1 MKNRKAK
8 KGFTIIELVIV
19 IAVIGILA
27 GVLIPTFSNVIAN
40 ANKTAAM
47 ENAKNAY
54 TNYLIDH
61 ATDAAVVKTFALKA
75 MVTTSRSLMVNLMQ
89 LHMKHNLL
97 IWLQVPCTGL
107 LMAQNLN
114 SMVKTSLHTHTNKS
128 DTPQGI

>member
-54 TNYLIDH
+54 TNYLVENATNEALEKNICIH
-61 ATDAAVVKTFALKA
+61 SGEYYFLVTNGSFATDALTEAKRAEGSITYVQMEVSSNGILVEPKT
-75 MVTTSRSLMVNLMQ
+75 VT
-89 LHMKHNLL
+89 
-97 IWLQVPCTGL
+97 P
-107 LMAQNLN
+107 
-114 SMVKTSLHTHTNKS
+114 
-128 DTPQGI
+128 

>member
-47 ENAKNAY
+47 EEAKNAY
-54 TNYLIDH
+54 TAYLADN
-61 ATDAAVVKTFALKA
+61 AANITMNGSTFVIKSKDFYFQVTNGQFAAEAIEAPTTEKVVIVENGAFKPDSITIN
-75 MVTTSRSLMVNLMQ
+75 TT
-89 LHMKHNLL
+89 
-97 IWLQVPCTGL
+97 TGVIE
-107 LMAQNLN
+107 AQG
-114 SMVKTSLHTHTNKS
+114 T
-128 DTPQGI
+128 I

>member
-47 ENAKNAY
+47 EEAKNAY
-54 TNYLIDH
+54 TAYLADNAANITMNGSTFVIESKGFYFQVTNGQF
-61 ATDAAVVKTFALKA
+61 AAEALESAPAEGTAVVKVVDGVLTNIYLDNGVIKA
-75 MVTTSRSLMVNLMQ
+75 
-89 LHMKHNLL
+89 
-97 IWLQVPCTGL
+97 G
-107 LMAQNLN
+107 
-114 SMVKTSLHTHTNKS
+114 VK
-128 DTPQGI
+128 PGV

>member
-47 ENAKNAY
+47 EEAKNAY
-54 TNYLIDH
+54 TAYLADNAANITMNGSTFVIESKGFYFQVTNGQFT
-61 ATDAAVVKTFALKA
+61 AEALESAPAEGTAVVKVVDGVLTNIYLDNGVIKA
-75 MVTTSRSLMVNLMQ
+75 
-89 LHMKHNLL
+89 
-97 IWLQVPCTGL
+97 G
-107 LMAQNLN
+107 
-114 SMVKTSLHTHTNKS
+114 VKA
-128 DTPQGI
+128 GA

>member
-47 ENAKNAY
+47 EEAKNAY
-54 TNYLIDH
+54 TAYLADN
-61 ATDAAVVKTFALKA
+61 AANITMNGCTFVIKSKDFYFQVTNGQFAAEAIEAPTAGKVVIVENGAFKPDSIAIN
-75 MVTTSRSLMVNLMQ
+75 TT
-89 LHMKHNLL
+89 
-97 IWLQVPCTGL
+97 TGVIE
-107 LMAQNLN
+107 AQG
-114 SMVKTSLHTHTNKS
+114 T
-128 DTPQGI
+128 I

>member
-1 MKNRKAK
+1 MKSRKAK

-54 TNYLIDH
+54 TAYLADNAANITMNGSTFVIKSKDFYFQVTNGQF
-61 ATDAAVVKTFALKA
+61 AAEALKSAPAEGTAVVKVVDGVLTNIYLDNGVIKA
-75 MVTTSRSLMVNLMQ
+75 
-89 LHMKHNLL
+89 
-97 IWLQVPCTGL
+97 G
-107 LMAQNLN
+107 
-114 SMVKTSLHTHTNKS
+114 VK
-128 DTPQGI
+128 PGV